1 MMPLL
6 TSGHTAS
13 GHPTSGLTRRL
24 AGRLTSGHLVRRL
37 TFAHM
42 LIMLLSMVLVG
53 ATGRAMAA
61 DFDKATAAYEAGD
74 YQTAY
79 AE

>member
-1 MMPLL
+1 MLLL
-6 TSGHTAS
+6 TSGHAAS
-13 GHPTSGLTRRL
+13 GQPTSGLTRRL

-74 YQTAY
+74 YQTAS